1 MVPYFPE
8 AISFLGKSKHVISQR
23 PPSVALYIRVYKVRA
38 SGCEKRQH
46 GGVWQLKC
54 LVRQFNHSKD

>member
-8 AISFLGKSKHVISQR
+8 AISFLGKSKHVVSQR

-38 SGCEKRQH
+38 SECEKRQH
-46 GGVWQLKC
+46 GGVWQLK
-54 LVRQFNHSKD
+54 